1 MTVLHRNGRRV
12 ALAAAAVTIAA
23 AQDLLDLMATAVYA
37 HDCCG
42 LIVCKESLPDSFFD
56 LKTRVAGEFL
66 QKCSNYQMRF
76 AVVGDFSAYTSKSLR
91 DFIYECNKGRLVF
104 FKPDLDSALDAMTAV

>member
-1 MTVLHRNGRRV
+1 MRVLNRNGRNV
-12 ALAAAAVTIAA
+12 ALLDTAAKIAA

-42 LIVCKESLPDSFFD
+42 LIVYKESLPDGFFD
-56 LKTRVAGEFL
+56 LKTRIAGEFL
-66 QKCSNYQMRF
+66 QKCSNYQMKF

-104 FKPDLDSALDAMTAV
+104 FKPDVDSALESMTAV